1 MAPLPLYDAAP
12 RPSAPRR
19 IAMAVA
25 GTSNAISID
34 DAHAKL
40 VAFCLTLLMAFVTV
54 NNHKVVDATTK
65 ALVTST
71 MNAASAMRLASCP
84 QVSPQDRVVMFWQS
98 EVDGCEQVP
107 YGVTHVVFGF
117 AQTFEGRVNPV
128 FQTSPDVIKRCV
140 QLLRQRCVYSM
151 GAVGGANNNDGM
163 SSINDP
169 YAFAASVKAFLDEF
183 GFDGVD
189 IDDETTKYQGNY
201 DPKRVNTYMQV
212 LHSMLKGQG
221 NNYLISYDSYMFEGS
236 LGCWQT
242 SRCFA
247 KGIEN
252 YVDWINIMAY
262 NIDRNPD
269 RAGYVY
275 ATATSSVFEE
285 WGRLIPRDKIAIGI
299 CMDAAC
305 SYGIG
310 PMQWVIQSWVEY
322 NYGHNMGGIMIYAGS
337 NDILKGFR
345 TTYQILAWR
354 RVSTTQPHT
363 TVAPWTPPP
372 TTLPPKTSPPV
383 TTRGPTAPPRN
394 AGVCGTCTNCF
405 YPTSNGCFIGFT
417 YLQCRAVG
425 FTWCGE

>member
-1 MAPLPLYDAAP
+1 MYLAHEMPSSSSHFLDSMAPLPLYDAAP

-25 GTSNAISID
+25 GTSNAISIY
-34 DAHAKL
+34 AHAKL
-40 VAFCLTLLMAFVTV
+40 VAFCLTLMMAFVTV
-54 NNHKVVDATTK
+54 NNHKVVDANTN
-65 ALVTST
+65 ALVSST

-84 QVSPQDRVVMFWQS
+84 EVSPQDRVVMFWQS
-98 EVDGCEQVP
+98 EVDGCEQIP

-201 DPKRVNTYMQV
+201 DPNRVNTYMQV

-269 RAGYVY
+269 RAGVRSDIHG
-275 ATATSSVFEE
+275 AASHLVSSTSTRLRRPASLKNGVVSFLATSSPLV
-285 WGRLIPRDKIAIGI
+285 
-299 CMDAAC
+299 
-305 SYGIG
+305 S
-310 PMQWVIQSWVEY
+310 
-322 NYGHNMGGIMIYAGS
+322 
-337 NDILKGFR
+337 
-345 TTYQILAWR
+345 AWTQ
-354 RVSTTQPHT
+354 RV
-363 TVAPWTPPP
+363 
-372 TTLPPKTSPPV
+372 
-383 TTRGPTAPPRN
+383 PTALGPCSGSFSRGSSTIT
-394 AGVCGTCTNCF
+394 AT
-405 YPTSNGCFIGFT
+405 IWAA
-417 YLQCRAVG
+417 L
-425 FTWCGE
+425 